1 MCKGDK
7 MRGISKY
14 IIFEILLDV
23 VFMGLMIRLGFI
35 FQRSDLKFIR
45 DSICTVMIRFNEV

>member
-1 MCKGDK
+1 MCKDDK